1 MKDEFIIEEPNE
13 LAEDRVPERSAGKD
27 GIEVDESI
35 DVESI
40 ELRSRP
46 LMTVGALGWET
57 ARPGNDLEVLFD
69 DDENDVLDW
78 TEDEAGS
85 ESEDQFADLQD
96 EHLHLAAELAEL
108 RQTASAREAALHD
121 QLAKNRALLREREGE
136 LSEQEAQI
144 ASLTLEVEGLRA
156 QLSDRDRAGG
166 SRRALPLELADRAT
180 FMTSAP
186 VHDLSSVVA
195 SLKQRLRERGHAL
208 TAAREEVEQLRR
220 ERTELAA
227 ALAARGSQVAKL
239 LARLRRTAQRF
250 RLHDEFKTGLGRL
263 LGRPTGSELD
273 AAGLPVP
280 GSEEPTLAV
289 DEPAAEATPA
299 GEPAAA
305 PAQAE
310 PAEAPPEPAPPRER
324 RQRTAIA
331 RIPARQRRRRTDVG
345 IRRYLIALNPEHEE
359 VCELAERRMYVGR
372 GEEADLRVTDA
383 TVSRLHAV
391 LYLERGSTV
400 VEDACST
407 NGVYV
412 NMLRVRRAV
421 LVDGDTVGFGSVRFQ
436 YRVGPAAAST
446 D

>member
-1 MKDEFIIEEPNE
+1 MKDEFTIEEPDE
-13 LAEDRVPERSAGKD
+13 LAEGRVPERPAGKD

-35 DVESI
+35 DIESI

-46 LMTVGALGWET
+46 VTTVGTLGWET
-57 ARPGNDLEVLFD
+57 VRPGNDLEVLFD
-69 DDENDVLDW
+69 DDENDVLGW
-78 TEDEAGS
+78 QEDEAGNES
-85 ESEDQFADLQD
+85 ESQLADLED
-96 EHLHLAAELAEL
+96 EHLHLAAELADL
-108 RQTASAREAALHD
+108 RRTASQREAALHD
-121 QLAKNRALLREREGE
+121 QLSRNRAQLREREAE

-156 QLSDRDRAGG
+156 QLSDQDRGG
-166 SRRALPLELADRAT
+166 GGRNAPALELFGQGT
-180 FMTSAP
+180 VETSAP
-186 VHDLSSVVA
+186 AQDLSSVVA

-208 TAAREEVEQLRR
+208 TAAREEAEQLKR

-227 ALAARGSQVAKL
+227 ALAERGSQVAKL

-273 AAGLPVP
+273 AQGLPVP
-280 GSEEPTLAV
+280 GSEEPTLAI
-289 DEPAAEATPA
+289 DEPAAEAAPA
-299 GEPAAA
+299 SEPSAA
-305 PAQAE
+305 PTQAE
-310 PAEAPPEPAPPRER
+310 HTEAAPEPAPTRER
-324 RQRTAIA
+324 RQRTVIA
-331 RIPARQRRRRTDVG
+331 RVPARQRRRRTDVG
-345 IRRYLIALNPEHEE
+345 IRRYLIALDPAHEE

-372 GEEADLRVTDA
+372 GEEADVRLSDA
-383 TVSRLHAV
+383 TASRLHAV

-407 NGVYV
+407 NGVFV

-421 LVDGDTVGFGSVRFQ
+421 LVDGDTVAFGSVRFQ
-436 YRVGPAAAST
+436 YRVGPATASS